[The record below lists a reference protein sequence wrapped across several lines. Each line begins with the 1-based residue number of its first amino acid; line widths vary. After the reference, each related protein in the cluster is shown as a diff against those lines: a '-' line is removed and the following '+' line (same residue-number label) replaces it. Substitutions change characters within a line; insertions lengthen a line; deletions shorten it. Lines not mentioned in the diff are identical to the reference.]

1 MSNYKDKV
9 ITVEEALKLVKDGDN
24 IATGLGA
31 SESYVFMEELHKV
44 VDMGIEKVRVTNYL
58 PQRGHKFMEAKYK
71 GNFFV
76 DSMFYTGVS
85 RKLEEQGMGYF
96 VPNNLSLSGV
106 DRLRHRKPNIYVGVA
121 SKVDEHGYMSLSTS
135 NVYERR
141 MIDAADIVI
150 LESNPKYPRTF
161 GDVLIHHSE
170 VDYIIEADYEPPV
183 LPSAEPSEKDMII
196 GKLIA
201 DVINDGDC
209 IQLGIGGIP
218 NAVAKFLYDK
228 KDLGVHTE
236 MLTSEIANLSE
247 AGVINGS
254 KKTLHKG
261 KIVTAFILGDKKLYE
276 FADNNPAV
284 EVYDA
289 RYTNDPFVI
298 GKNDNQVS
306 INTAIEVDLTGQVS
320 SESIGSRQFSGTGGQ
335 ADTARGAMLAK
346 GGRSIIALYSTAM
359 VKNKETG
366 VREEKSKIVS
376 RLTPGAYVTLQRQD
390 VDMVVTEY
398 GIANLKGKNVGERIE
413 SLIEIAHPD
422 FRDELRENAMEYGI
436 LR

>member
-1 MSNYKDKV
+1 MFNFKEKV
-9 ITVEEALKLVKDGDN
+9 IKVEDAVKLVENGYN
-24 IATGLGA
+24 VATGLGA
-31 SESYVFMEELHKV
+31 SEAQDFMANLHLALDGGV
-44 VDMGIEKVRVTNYL
+44 EDLRVTNYL
-58 PQRGHKFMEAKYK
+58 PQKIYPFMDVEYK
-71 GNFFV
+71 GKVFV

-106 DRLRHRKPNIYVGVA
+106 DRLRHRKPNIYVGAA

-150 LESNPKYPRTF
+150 LEANPNYPRTF
-161 GDVLIHHSE
+161 GDVLMHVSE
-170 VDYIIEADYEPPV
+170 VDYIIESNYEPPV
-183 LPSAEPSEKDMII
+183 LPSSEPNEKDMII

-201 DVINDGDC
+201 DVIEDGDC

-335 ADTARGAMLAK
+335 ADTARGAMLAEN
-346 GGRSIIALYSTAM
+346 GRSIIALYSTAM
-359 VKNKETG
+359 IRDKATG
-366 VREEKSKIVS
+366 ERVEKSKIVS

-398 GIANLKGKNVGERIE
+398 GIAKLKGKNVGERIE

-422 FRDELRENAMEYGI
+422 FRDELRENAKEYG
-436 LR
+436 LLK